1 MGEFY
6 CESTALFVA
15 LFSFNLHPFFLSFP
29 FSFFLLSKG
38 TKIPPVFA
46 LFSCAVFISRIS
58 C

>member
-15 LFSFNLHPFFLSFP
+15 LFSFNLHPFFSP

-46 LFSCAVFISRIS
+46 LFSCAVFISLIS